1 MKTNNGAM
9 SERQERG
16 LLLSKDQ
23 RIKRVAGV
31 TWMVPSQTQPSGG
44 YLVNTLTGTCTCP
57 DHETRRCKCK
67 HIWAVEAVELSKT
80 VETEPDGTQV
90 VTESVTLTRKTYTQ
104 DWGIIYLTPLS

>member
-16 LLLSKDQ
+16 LLLSSDK

-90 VTESVTLTRKTYTQ
+90 VTESVTSASYWTILVFSS
-104 DWGIIYLTPLS
+104 GPAF